1 MARLRDWTYKRIMEP
16 PALLHSRGRVTER
29 SEVSE
34 NQKNI
39 ALEDLHDC
47 NETLYHRVFVDYLD
61 EMGPVD

>member
-1 MARLRDWTYKRIMEP
+1 
-16 PALLHSRGRVTER
+16 
-29 SEVSE
+29 VSE

-61 EMGPVD
+61 EMGPVDLMAGVHPVCELAIVGIFILC